1 MAARGLG
8 RTRAVCQSRY
18 LRVVFT
24 PVRRTF
30 CATSEES
37 ASDASCRGF
46 GFRSVVAVAGGSG
59 GVTEAA
65 PVVGMNT
72 TLRQQLLQQIITIIR
87 QARPLV
93 AAIERKDRDLGGQ
106 LKRSLN
112 SIALNVAEAFGV
124 HAGNARLSFRRALG
138 ELYESQATF
147 QVAAAWGYITEQQ
160 AQAVASDLAV
170 LGGRL
175 YGLSRR

>member
-1 MAARGLG
+1 MTYG
-8 RTRAVCQSRY
+8 T
-18 LRVVFT
+18 LRRV
-24 PVRRTF
+24 
-30 CATSEES
+30 
-37 ASDASCRGF
+37 
-46 GFRSVVAVAGGSG
+46 

-72 TLRQQLLQQIITIIR
+72 TLRQQLLRQIITIIR
-87 QARPLV
+87 HARPLV
-93 AAIERKDRDLGGQ
+93 EAIECKDRDLGGQ

-124 HAGNARLSFRRALG
+124 HAGNARLSFRRALA

-160 AQAVASDLAV
+160 AQAVASDLAA

>member
-1 MAARGLG
+1 MTYGT
-8 RTRAVCQSRY
+8 TR
-18 LRVVFT
+18 RV
-24 PVRRTF
+24 
-30 CATSEES
+30 
-37 ASDASCRGF
+37 
-46 GFRSVVAVAGGSG
+46 

-72 TLRQQLLQQIITIIR
+72 TLRQQLLGQIITIVQR
-87 QARPLV
+87 ARPLV
-93 AAIERKDRDLGGQ
+93 EAIERKDRDLGGQ

-112 SIALNVAEAFGV
+112 NTALNVSEAFGV

-138 ELYESQATF
+138 ELYESQASLLL
-147 QVAAAWGYITEQQ
+147 AAAWGYITEQQ
-160 AQAVASDLAV
+160 AQAVASNLAQ